1 MRTPAFFG
9 WGRGAIKGNI
19 RRVGRMIGAVAL
31 ASQMLVMIVFI
42 ATGRRSWKLEYAGGC
57 M

>member
-42 ATGRRSWKLEYAGGC
+42 ATGRRS
-57 M
+57 